1 MFVLFLLAVVL
12 SVLQFVDSDY
22 SFGMF
27 TLLIFDRLEILE
39 CSNLQTDWN
48 TTKTWPGRNLS
59 DFCCCLRG
67 HGTAEFVFL
76 MEASK
81 CDKIRNSISAKVIM
95 HIIDWMC
102 ILTWNL
108 ASFKPDTFV
117 FILKIIL
124 KERTTCENILFVIF
138 VLLFLS
144 LCLYGCSCTNVIPS
158 D

>member
-48 TTKTWPGRNLS
+48 ATETWPGRDLS

-67 HGTAEFVFL
+67 HETAEFVFL
-76 MEASK
+76 MEASR
-81 CDKIRNSISAKVIM
+81 CEKIRNSISAKVIM
-95 HIIDWMC
+95 HIIDWRC

-124 KERTTCENILFVIF
+124 KERRTCENIFFVIF
-138 VLLFLS
+138 VLLFLPV
-144 LCLYGCSCTNVIPS
+144 CTVVLVLM
-158 D
+158 

>member
-48 TTKTWPGRNLS
+48 TTETWSGRDLS
-59 DFCCCLRG
+59 DFCCLRG

-76 MEASK
+76 METSR
-81 CDKIRNSISAKVIM
+81 CDKIRNSISAKAIM
-95 HIIDWMC
+95 HIIDWRC

-124 KERTTCENILFVIF
+124 REENLWKYFLPHICSFVF
-138 VLLFLS
+138 VCS
-144 LCLYGCSCTNVIPS
+144 CSCTNVIPS